1 MEASVRSARDCRAR
15 RQRPR
20 QAVRRGRGAPRCRS
34 RGRRRRARRT
44 FGTERRREVDSRQ
57 DRVRTRSSQRGT
69 RGGLRRASRLA
80 GGSRRDRLSRG
91 VLPLSRLDEC
101 GRAPGAAPAPH
112 ELRRRRARTCRPAR
126 ARRPRR
132 CARTPCRGDV
142 QGNAAAARNRAGPRP
157 LAAPAAAG
165 RADQR
170 ARPGREANG
179 AHAARGTASTR
190 HLRSAELAPPERGRA
205 RLRPRRHPAG
215 RQGRQ
220 RRCAG
225 GTRPAT
231 RRRDRDRCGYE
242 EVRGCGTGRHSR
254 AGRRTRPGRK
264 ERLRRARSDLDARRG
279 LRRGRGRREPL
290 TAVWTIAGYG
300 LREALRRKVFVVVC
314 LLTVAFLLLY
324 WMGNRYVF
332 NHVGEIVPPAGIDA
346 QTFAGAF
353 LFGMAMFGT
362 LFLGVVLAVFL
373 TLGVVR
379 GDAER
384 GLLQPLVVR
393 PIGRSTVLA
402 ARFLGSVFLSG
413 IANGIAVF
421 MLFGAG
427 LVAGLLDN
435 IGHVLNSG
443 GLVHAAKIAA
453 WIVPFEAL
461 YQDALRTITEN
472 TSGLT
477 GFLLRLGPFGGAEQ
491 GGVALRLWAI
501 AYLGIVGALALA
513 GFARRDL

>member
-1 MEASVRSARDCRAR
+1 M
-15 RQRPR
+15 
-20 QAVRRGRGAPRCRS
+20 
-34 RGRRRRARRT
+34 
-44 FGTERRREVDSRQ
+44 
-57 DRVRTRSSQRGT
+57 
-69 RGGLRRASRLA
+69 
-80 GGSRRDRLSRG
+80 
-91 VLPLSRLDEC
+91 
-101 GRAPGAAPAPH
+101 
-112 ELRRRRARTCRPAR
+112 
-126 ARRPRR
+126 
-132 CARTPCRGDV
+132 
-142 QGNAAAARNRAGPRP
+142 
-157 LAAPAAAG
+157 
-165 RADQR
+165 
-170 ARPGREANG
+170 
-179 AHAARGTASTR
+179 
-190 HLRSAELAPPERGRA
+190 
-205 RLRPRRHPAG
+205 
-215 RQGRQ
+215 
-220 RRCAG
+220 
-225 GTRPAT
+225 
-231 RRRDRDRCGYE
+231 
-242 EVRGCGTGRHSR
+242 
-254 AGRRTRPGRK
+254 
-264 ERLRRARSDLDARRG
+264 
-279 LRRGRGRREPL
+279 
-290 TAVWTIAGYG
+290 WTIAGYG

-402 ARFLGSVFLSG
+402 ARFLGAGAVCVPYVLGVYFATMVLTGLEGSWWPDRIVTPGLELAGAVLLVAALSLLGSVFLSG